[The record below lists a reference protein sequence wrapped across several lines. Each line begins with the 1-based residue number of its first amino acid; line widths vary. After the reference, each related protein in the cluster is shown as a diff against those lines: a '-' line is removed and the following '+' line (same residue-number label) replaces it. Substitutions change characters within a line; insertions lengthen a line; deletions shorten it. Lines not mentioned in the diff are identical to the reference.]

1 MEFYDNLNNNI
12 TEFFSSNQY
21 NKLLAKNSD
30 IEIVSM
36 FFEEKYDYSNDIS
49 KLIIEDKKLF
59 LDIINRFRK
68 IINESFIMLFS
79 YEKIIELINILKDL
93 FDFADSEKNTQKENL
108 KSNNEY
114 YIYAQNNELELQ
126 PNLHHQ

>member
-79 YEKIIELINILKDL
+79 
-93 FDFADSEKNTQKENL
+93 
-108 KSNNEY
+108 
-114 YIYAQNNELELQ
+114 
-126 PNLHHQ
+126 